1 MSEKELSVE
10 VTCQQVV
17 VFNSSEL
24 GVYDGYSNIG
34 LGVDINCLLTVDPVS
49 DNEVKLFIDVPEN
62 WEQPVELSEN
72 CTVLTW

>member
-1 MSEKELSVE
+1 MAKKELSLE

-17 VFNSSEL
+17 VFNSNEL
-24 GVYDGYSNIG
+24 GVYDGLNNIG
-34 LGVDINCLLTVDPVS
+34 LGVDTSCLLTVDPVS
-49 DNEVKLFIDVPEN
+49 DTEVKLFLNVPEN